1 MKLDLQDF
9 RMITRYSEKLRIN
22 KNNRSSKN
30 VYFHRIVGAILF
42 QVLIPTG

>member
-22 KNNRSSKN
+22 ENNRSCEN
-30 VYFHRIVGAILF
+30 VYFHRILGYL
-42 QVLIPTG
+42 VLSAHP